1 MNVVSK
7 SVLKAYMLEYFRKV
21 EETGEELVVTSHKTP
36 TLKVVPIQQKKK
48 VSDLFSG
55 IRSVATLHGDLTEPE
70 TSERGEELLA

>member
-7 SVLKAYMLEYFRKV
+7 SVLKAHMLEYFRKV

-36 TLKVVPIQQKKK
+36 TLKVVPIQQKKS

-55 IRSVATLHGDLTEPE
+55 IRNVATLHGDLTEPE
-70 TSERGEELLA
+70 MDAWGEGLLP